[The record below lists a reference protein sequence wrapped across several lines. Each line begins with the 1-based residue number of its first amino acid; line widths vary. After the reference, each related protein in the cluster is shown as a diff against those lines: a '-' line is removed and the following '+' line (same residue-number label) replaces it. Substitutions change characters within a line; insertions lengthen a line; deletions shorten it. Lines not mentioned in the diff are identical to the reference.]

1 MAVTLDAYFPFAAG
15 AGQVTTVAQWEI
27 LAPRVGLRN
36 GVVIGD
42 MNEMAVFADATG
54 MQVKVPTGRV
64 VISGHVGE
72 ATTQKTLGVSA
83 AHATLTRIDF
93 VVARLDLTNSRI
105 ELDVVA
111 GTPGAGVAPALTQT
125 STVWEIALGRV
136 TVPGADT
143 TIDGSQVLDVR
154 PFARPQGTEIGDGKL
169 VFYNAPAN
177 SAEVFLQ
184 GQTVSR
190 FTYPGLFAIFGTAF
204 GAGDGTTTFVLP
216 NQQGRALT
224 VRDPGQTEFD
234 LIGEVG
240 GAKSTTLTTAQI
252 PPLPVTTGGA
262 TSDHHHDYLEG
273 TGAFVTANNGLP
285 NGGWAITPSTYLVP
299 VRADT
304 TSSPLVI
311 HTSGVS
317 NDHAHN
323 GVTSSGGSALSLLS
337 PYAVVNVAVRAR

>member
-1 MAVTLDAYFPFAAG
+1 MAVTLDAYYPFAAG
-15 AGQVTTVAQWEI
+15 AGQVTNVAQWEI
-27 LAPRVGLRN
+27 LAPRMGLRN

-42 MNEMAVFADATG
+42 MNEMSVFADATG

-72 ATTQKTLGVSA
+72 ATTQKTLGVST

-154 PFARPQGTEIGDGKL
+154 SFARPHGAEIGDGKL

-177 SAEVFLQ
+177 SAELFLQ

-234 LIGEVG
+234 SIGEVG

-262 TSDHHHDYLEG
+262 NRDHFHETLIRKFALDLVTGGGGSQTLSFYSDANDNPGRGSL
-273 TGAFVTANNGLP
+273 VTP
-285 NGGWAITPSTYLVP
+285 
-299 VRADT
+299 D
-304 TSSPLVI
+304 
-311 HTSGVS
+311 TSGVS
-317 NDHAHN
+317 NDHAHS

>member
-42 MNEMAVFADATG
+42 LNEMAVFADATG

-64 VISGHVGE
+64 VIAGHVGK
-72 ATTQKTLGVSA
+72 ASTQKALTVSA
-83 AHATLTRIDF
+83 AHATLTRIDL

-143 TIDGSQVLDVR
+143 TIDAGQVLDVR
-154 PFARPQGTEIGDGKL
+154 SFARPQGAEIGDGKL

-177 SAEVFLQ
+177 SAEVFFQ

-190 FTYPGLFAIFGTAF
+190 FTYAALFALF
-204 GAGDGTTTFVLP
+204 GTTTFVLP
-216 NQQGRALT
+216 NLQGGALT

-234 LIGEVG
+234 TVGERG
-240 GAKSTTLTTAQI
+240 GAKSATLTAGQI
-252 PPLPVTTGGA
+252 PPLPFTTGG
-262 TSDHHHDYLEG
+262 E
-273 TGAFVTANNGLP
+273 
-285 NGGWAITPSTYLVP
+285 
-299 VRADT
+299 
-304 TSSPLVI
+304 
-311 HTSGVS
+311 S
-317 NDHAHN
+317 NDHVHETLIRKFALDLVTGGGGSQTLSFFSDPNDNVGRGSLVTPDTSGASTAHSHS
-323 GVTSSGGSALSLLS
+323 GVTSSGGSPLSLLS

>member
-42 MNEMAVFADATG
+42 LNEMAVFADATD
-54 MQVKVPTGRV
+54 
-64 VISGHVGE
+64 
-72 ATTQKTLGVSA
+72 L
-83 AHATLTRIDF
+83 

-111 GTPGAGVAPALTQT
+111 
-125 STVWEIALGRV
+125 VWEIALGRV

-143 TIDGSQVLDVR
+143 TIDAGQVLDVR
-154 PFARPQGTEIGDGKL
+154 SFARPQGAEIGDGKL

-177 SAEVFLQ
+177 SAEVFFQ

-190 FTYPGLFAIFGTAF
+190 FTYAALFALFGTTF
-204 GAGDGTTTFVLP
+204 GPGDGSTTFVLP
-216 NQQGRALT
+216 NLQGGALT

-234 LIGEVG
+234 TVGERG
-240 GAKSTTLTTAQI
+240 GAKSATLTAGQI
-252 PPLPVTTGGA
+252 PPLPFTTGG
-262 TSDHHHDYLEG
+262 E
-273 TGAFVTANNGLP
+273 
-285 NGGWAITPSTYLVP
+285 
-299 VRADT
+299 
-304 TSSPLVI
+304 
-311 HTSGVS
+311 S
-317 NDHAHN
+317 NDHVHETLIRKFALDLVTGGGGSQTLSFFSDPNDNVGRGSLVTPDTSGASTAHSHS
-323 GVTSSGGSALSLLS
+323 GVTSSGGSPLSLLS

>member
-42 MNEMAVFADATG
+42 LNEMAVFADATG

-64 VISGHVGE
+64 VIAGHVGE
-72 ATTQKTLGVSA
+72 ASTQKALTVSA
-83 AHATLTRIDF
+83 AHATLTRIDL

-143 TIDGSQVLDVR
+143 TIDAGQVLDVR
-154 PFARPQGTEIGDGKL
+154 SFARPQGAEIGDGKL

-177 SAEVFLQ
+177 SAEVFFQ

-190 FTYPGLFAIFGTAF
+190 FTYAALFALFGTTF
-204 GAGDGTTTFVLP
+204 GPGDGSTTFVLP
-216 NQQGRALT
+216 NLQGGALT

-234 LIGEVG
+234 TVGERG
-240 GAKSTTLTTAQI
+240 GAKSATLTAGQI
-252 PPLPVTTGGA
+252 PPLPFTTGG
-262 TSDHHHDYLEG
+262 E
-273 TGAFVTANNGLP
+273 
-285 NGGWAITPSTYLVP
+285 
-299 VRADT
+299 
-304 TSSPLVI
+304 
-311 HTSGVS
+311 S
-317 NDHAHN
+317 NDHVHETLIRKFALDLVTGGGGSQTLSFFSDPNDNVGRGSLVTPDTSGASTAHSHS
-323 GVTSSGGSALSLLS
+323 GVTSSGGSPLSLLS

>member
-42 MNEMAVFADATG
+42 LNEMAVFADATG

-64 VISGHVGE
+64 VIAGHVGE
-72 ATTQKTLGVSA
+72 ASTQKALTVSA
-83 AHATLTRIDF
+83 AHATLTRIDL

-143 TIDGSQVLDVR
+143 TIDAGQVLDVR
-154 PFARPQGTEIGDGKL
+154 SFARPQGAEIGDGKL

-177 SAEVFLQ
+177 SAEVFFQ

-190 FTYPGLFAIFGTAF
+190 FTYAACSPSSARPSARATGRRRSSCRTSR
-204 GAGDGTTTFVLP
+204 GARSRCATLARP
-216 NQQGRALT
+216 S
-224 VRDPGQTEFD
+224 
-234 LIGEVG
+234 
-240 GAKSTTLTTAQI
+240 STR
-252 PPLPVTTGGA
+252 
-262 TSDHHHDYLEG
+262 
-273 TGAFVTANNGLP
+273 
-285 NGGWAITPSTYLVP
+285 WA
-299 VRADT
+299 
-304 TSSPLVI
+304 
-311 HTSGVS
+311 SGVAPS
-317 NDHAHN
+317 
-323 GVTSSGGSALSLLS
+323 
-337 PYAVVNVAVRAR
+337 RRR